1 MIKSW
6 GLVILLTS
14 CLIMILFMVTNN
26 SLKILSLETL
36 NGQWIG
42 KHKNYEIILAIKKD
56 NKCSLDLRIS
66 SSDKVE
72 KFNGDC
78 SIDITK
84 KPYSFIMKNI
94 FELNTSLYSLVTIRN
109 NNIIHMSE
117 FSTKWRLR
125 PVTLSHENTIIFRK
139 YIANGE
145 KNEQFYF

>member
-6 GLVILLTS
+6 GLFILATS
-14 CLIMILFMVTNN
+14 CLIMILFMITNN
-26 SLKILSLETL
+26 SLKILSIESL

-56 NKCSLDLRIS
+56 NKCSLEFSIS
-66 SSDKVE
+66 SSNELE

-78 SIDITK
+78 SIDNSK
-84 KPYSFIMKNI
+84 KPYSFIMTNI
-94 FELNTSLYSLVTIRN
+94 IELNTSLYSLVALRS

-125 PVTLSHENTIIFRK
+125 PVTLSHENTIIFKR
-139 YIANGE
+139 YI
-145 KNEQFYF
+145 

>member
-94 FELNTSLYSLVTIRN
+94 FELNTSLYSLITLRN

-145 KNEQFYF
+145 KK

>member
-6 GLVILLTS
+6 GLFILATS

-26 SLKILSLETL
+26 SLKILSIESL

-56 NKCSLDLRIS
+56 NKCSLEFSIS
-66 SSDKVE
+66 SSNELE

-78 SIDITK
+78 SIDNSK
-84 KPYSFIMKNI
+84 KPYSFIMTNI
-94 FELNTSLYSLVTIRN
+94 IELNTSLYSLVALRN

-125 PVTLSHENTIIFRK
+125 PVTLTHENTIIFKR
-139 YIANGE
+139 YI
-145 KNEQFYF
+145 

>member
-14 CLIMILFMVTNN
+14 CLIIILFMVTNN
-26 SLKILSLETL
+26 SLKILSLESL

-56 NKCSLDLRIS
+56 NKCSLDLRIA

-78 SIDITK
+78 SIDSTK
-84 KPYSFIMKNI
+84 KPYSFIMTNI
-94 FELNTSLYSLVTIRN
+94 IELNTSLYSLVASRN

-125 PVTLSHENTIIFRK
+125 PVALTHENTIIYKRF
-139 YIANGE
+139 I
-145 KNEQFYF
+145 

>member
-6 GLVILLTS
+6 GLMILLTS
-14 CLIMILFMVTNN
+14 CLIIILFMVTNN
-26 SLKILSLETL
+26 SLKTLGLESL

-56 NKCSLDLRIS
+56 NKCSLDLRIA

-94 FELNTSLYSLVTIRN
+94 TELNTSLYSLVTLRG

-125 PVTLSHENTIIFRK
+125 PVALTHENTIIFKR
-139 YIANGE
+139 YI
-145 KNEQFYF
+145 

>member
-6 GLVILLTS
+6 GLLILLTS

-26 SLKILSLETL
+26 SLKILSLESL

-56 NKCSLDLRIS
+56 SKCSLELRIAAS
-66 SSDKVE
+66 NEVE

-78 SIDITK
+78 SIDSTK
-84 KPYSFIMKNI
+84 KPYSFIMTNI
-94 FELNTSLYSLVTIRN
+94 IELNTSLYSLVALRN

-125 PVTLSHENTIIFRK
+125 PVTLTHENTIIFRR
-139 YIANGE
+139 YI
-145 KNEQFYF
+145 

>member
-14 CLIMILFMVTNN
+14 CLIMILFMLTNN
-26 SLKILSLETL
+26 SLKTLSLESL

-84 KPYSFIMKNI
+84 KPYSFIIKNI
-94 FELNTSLYSLVTIRN
+94 FELNTSLYSLVTLSG

-125 PVTLSHENTIIFRK
+125 PVTLSHENTIIFKK

-145 KNEQFYF
+145 KK

>member
-26 SLKILSLETL
+26 SLKILSLESL

-66 SSDKVE
+66 SSDNVE

-94 FELNTSLYSLVTIRN
+94 IELNTSLYSLVALRD

-117 FSTKWRLR
+117 FSTKWKMQ
-125 PVTLSHENTIIFRK
+125 PIMFTHKNMIILNRD
-139 YIANGE
+139 N
-145 KNEQFYF
+145 

>member
-6 GLVILLTS
+6 GLFILATS
-14 CLIMILFMVTNN
+14 CLTVILFMVTNN
-26 SLKILSLETL
+26 SLKILSIESL

-56 NKCSLDLRIS
+56 NKCSLEFSIS
-66 SSDKVE
+66 SSNEVE

-78 SIDITK
+78 SIDNSK
-84 KPYSFIMKNI
+84 KPYSFIMTNI
-94 FELNTSLYSLVTIRN
+94 IELNTSLYSLVALRS

-125 PVTLSHENTIIFRK
+125 PVTLTHENTIIFKR
-139 YIANGE
+139 YI
-145 KNEQFYF
+145 

>member
-14 CLIMILFMVTNN
+14 CLIIILFMVTNN
-26 SLKILSLETL
+26 SLKILSLESL

-56 NKCSLDLRIS
+56 NKCSLDLRIA

-84 KPYSFIMKNI
+84 KPYSFIMTNI
-94 FELNTSLYSLVTIRN
+94 IELNTSLYSLVTLRN

-125 PVTLSHENTIIFRK
+125 PVTLTHENTIIFRR
-139 YIANGE
+139 YI
-145 KNEQFYF
+145 

>member
-6 GLVILLTS
+6 GLFILATS
-14 CLIMILFMVTNN
+14 CLIVILFMITSN
-26 SLKILSLETL
+26 SLKILSIESL

-42 KHKNYEIILAIKKD
+42 KHKNYEIILAIKKN
-56 NKCSLDLRIS
+56 NKCSLDLRIA

-94 FELNTSLYSLVTIRN
+94 TELNTSLYSLVALKN
-109 NNIIHMSE
+109 NNNLHMSE

-125 PVTLSHENTIIFRK
+125 PVTLEDENTIIFRR
-139 YIANGE
+139 YI
-145 KNEQFYF
+145 